1 MKTYRVI
8 IHQEFSWA
16 MIRVTADNE
25 LIAVAKAT
33 ARLYDKEDGEITKV
47 EYEVMS

>member
-25 LIAVAKAT
+25 LVAVAKAT
-33 ARLYDKEDGEITKV
+33 ARLYDKDDGEITRV
-47 EYEVMS
+47 EWEEL